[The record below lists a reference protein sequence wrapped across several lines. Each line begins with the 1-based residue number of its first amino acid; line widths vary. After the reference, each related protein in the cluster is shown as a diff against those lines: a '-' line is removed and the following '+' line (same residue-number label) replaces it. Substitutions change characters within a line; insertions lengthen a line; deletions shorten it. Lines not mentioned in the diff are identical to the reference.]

1 MAPPKLREKGINL
14 NTALLIL
21 GGIVSTIT
29 IGKVILPLAVVPERV
44 QEVGHSVKEVRR
56 DVDAVAKVQAVQT
69 EALKRLTD
77 IAAETQSTRRE
88 VDRHGAEI
96 QEVRRRLDRLES
108 SP

>member
-1 MAPPKLREKGINL
+1 MIQH
-14 NTALLIL
+14 LI
-21 GGIVSTIT
+21 VTP
-29 IGKVILPLAVVPERV
+29 VILPLAVVPERV